1 MEYAHAQ
8 RIRPGRHPFSA
19 ELRATDFS
27 SGREV
32 WGDTTNLGKGGCY
45 VRLCQPFPQ
54 DTRVLIEIRYHGM
67 RFQTDARVAYTLE
80 KDGMGISFVNIPAS
94 QLSILE
100 EWLTYTAEQRPTH
113 VTREGSE

>member
-1 MEYAHAQ
+1 MGYAHA
-8 RIRPGRHPFSA
+8 RLRPGRLPFSA

-32 WGDTTNLGKGGCY
+32 WGETTNLGKGGCY
-45 VRLCQPFPQ
+45 VRLGQPFPQ
-54 DTRVLIEIRYHGM
+54 DTRLLIEIRNHGV

-80 KDGMGISFVNIPAS
+80 KDGMGVSFVNVLAS

-100 EWLTYTAEQRPTH
+100 EWLAYGGEERTTE
-113 VTREGSE
+113 VTPEASE